1 MNERFIRKIQSH
13 TTFTN
18 HNLTHNF
25 MRGITYVLA
34 VISVLIASCAGPK
47 RSVYFKDNT
56 PQDPRVIVQ
65 KMDKVHE
72 AIVQPDDILSVHIS
86 TISSILDNSPGNIF
100 NDGGVPYN
108 VAVSAGGGG
117 STGGGAK
124 GYLVDPQGYIDY
136 PVIGK
141 IKVAGLTI
149 RQIKDLLTVKLKD
162 YVKEPVAEVGII
174 NYKVTVLGEIGRP
187 GTVVAPNHKISIID
201 ALAASGDIPISG
213 RKDNILVIRETE
225 GTREFARL
233 NLNSRDLFKS
243 PYYYL
248 KQNDII
254 YIEPNS
260 IRKQEGSDFFRIY
273 LPAITSLIS
282 TVLAVYGIVQIASI
296 K

>member
-1 MNERFIRKIQSH
+1 
-13 TTFTN
+13 
-18 HNLTHNF
+18 
-25 MRGITYVLA
+25 MRRIAYVLA
-34 VISVLIASCAGPK
+34 IISVLIASCAGPK
-47 RSVYFKDNT
+47 KSVYFKDNT

-65 KMDKVHE
+65 QMDKVHE

-86 TISSILDNSPGNIF
+86 TISSILDNSPSNIF
-100 NDGGVPYN
+100 NDGGAPYN
-108 VAVSAGGGG
+108 VSASSGGVGGGGG
-117 STGGGAK
+117 SGVGSK

-162 YVKEPVAEVGII
+162 YVKEPVAEVNII
-174 NYKVTVLGEIGRP
+174 NYKVTVLGEVGKP
-187 GTVVAPNHKISIID
+187 GAVIAPNHKISIID
-201 ALAASGDIPISG
+201 AVSASGDILISG
-213 RKDNILVIRETE
+213 RKDNVLVIRETE

-248 KQNDII
+248 KQNDIV
-254 YIEPNS
+254 YVEPNS
-260 IRKQEGSDFFRIY
+260 IRKQEGNDFFRIY
-273 LPAITSLIS
+273 LPAITTLIS
-282 TVLAVYGIVQIASI
+282 TVLAVYGIVQIANI

>member
-1 MNERFIRKIQSH
+1 
-13 TTFTN
+13 
-18 HNLTHNF
+18 
-25 MRGITYVLA
+25 MRRIAYVLA
-34 VISVLIASCAGPK
+34 VVSMLIVSCAGPK
-47 RSVYFKDNT
+47 KSVYFKDNA
-56 PQDPRVIVQ
+56 PQNPHVIVQ

-72 AIVQPDDILSVHIS
+72 AIVQPDDILSVHIA
-86 TISSILDNSPGNIF
+86 TISSILDNSPSNIF

-108 VAVSAGGGG
+108 ISASAGGSGG
-117 STGGGAK
+117 GGATGAK

-141 IKVAGLTI
+141 VKVAGLTI

-162 YVKEPVAEVGII
+162 YVKEPVAEVNII
-174 NYKVTVLGEIGRP
+174 NYKVTVLGEVGRA

-201 ALAASGDIPISG
+201 AIAASGDIPISG
-213 RKDNILVIRETE
+213 RKDNVLVIRETE

-248 KQNDII
+248 KQNDIV
-254 YIEPNS
+254 YVEPNS

-282 TVLAVYGIVQIASI
+282 TVLAVYGIVQIANI